1 MLDRSRTN
9 LTSLSNILL
18 LFCCNIVKLLGIIYN
33 FEGFGDIVMRVK
45 DLEDTSESALAK
57 VLDRLESLLKFCEA
71 LCHRFIK

>member
-1 MLDRSRTN
+1 
-9 LTSLSNILL
+9 
-18 LFCCNIVKLLGIIYN
+18 LGIIYN